1 MLLKIQQLS
10 VVLRVLLF
18 YYNYTGDTNV
28 QWIYMLQINKYS
40 ALQVG
45 NITLGQI
52 NTPQRQ
58 LIDMI

>member
-18 YYNYTGDTNV
+18 YHNYTGDTNV

-52 NTPQRQ
+52 KTPQRQ
-58 LIDMI
+58 LIDII